1 MSHFYIVDDD
11 ILVCNLLKTL
21 TEHLFNDVS
30 IFQKSS
36 LFLKKTL
43 KENDIVILDLMMPEI
58 DGIEV
63 IRHLA
68 TCNSKITLILI
79 SGYDKSVLNSAET
92 LAKSYGLKVAGN
104 FTKPINTSKLL
115 HALESINQPHQ
126 KIYQPK
132 AIISADRPYLPTE
145 ADLLKA
151 INDDQLELYYQPQIL
166 MATKVLY
173 GVEALVR
180 WRHPVHGLIYPD
192 KFIPLS
198 ERTGLIEPLTEKVL
212 NIACLQSFT
221 WQKKGYK
228 IKISVNVSA
237 QNITSLTLPEQ
248 LHSLI
253 DKYQIDPSMLVLEVT
268 ESALMGNI
276 STSLDILTRLRMKG
290 FPLSIDDFGTGFS
303 SLSHLH
309 KIPFTELKIDQSFI
323 FNLIEDSDSYAIV
336 ETCVMLGHKLDMEVV
351 AEGVESAAI
360 WDVLLAM
367 ECNIAQGYFIAKP
380 IPAGEFIHWLENSD
394 FLNRK
399 KDK

>member
-1 MSHFYIVDDD
+1 MSRLYIVDDE
-11 ILVCNLLKTL
+11 ILICNLLKTL
-21 TEHLFNDVS
+21 TANLYDD
-30 IFQKSS
+30 ICTFQQPS
-36 LFLKKTL
+36 LFLKETI
-43 KENDIVILDLMMPEI
+43 NDGAVVILDLMMPEI

-68 TCNSKITLILI
+68 KSHSKITLILI
-79 SGYDKSVLNSAET
+79 SGYNKSVLHSAEA
-92 LAKSYGLKVAGN
+92 LAKSYGMKVAGN

-115 HALESINQPHQ
+115 PLLESINQPHQ
-126 KIYQPK
+126 KMYHPK
-132 AIISADRPYLPTE
+132 AITSADRSYLPTE

-151 INDDQLELYYQPQIL
+151 INEDQLELYYQPQIL

-180 WRHPVHGLIYPD
+180 WRHPEHGLIYPD
-192 KFIPLS
+192 NFIPLS
-198 ERTGLIEPLTEKVL
+198 ERTGLIELLTEKVL
-212 NIACLQSFT
+212 NIACLQSFK
-221 WQKKGYK
+221 WQEAGYK

-248 LHSLI
+248 LHALI

-303 SLSHLH
+303 SLSQLH

-323 FNLIEDSDSYAIV
+323 FNLIDDSDSSAIV

-351 AEGVESAAI
+351 AEGVESEAI
-360 WDVLLAM
+360 WDALLAM
-367 ECNIAQGYFIAKP
+367 NCNIAQGYFIAKP
-380 IPAGEFIHWLENSD
+380 IPSGEFIHWLENDD
-394 FLNRK
+394 FFK
-399 KDK
+399 K

>member
-11 ILVCNLLKTL
+11 ILIGNLLKTL
-21 TEHLFNDVS
+21 TEHLFNDIS
-30 IFQKSS
+30 IFQQSS
-36 LFLKKTL
+36 LFLKETL
-43 KENDIVILDLMMPEI
+43 NDEDIVILDLMMPEV

-68 TCNSKITLILI
+68 TCYSKITLVLI
-79 SGYDKSVLNSAET
+79 SGYDKGILHSAET

-115 HALESINQPHQ
+115 HLLESVNQPQ
-126 KIYQPK
+126 QQAYQPK
-132 AIISADRPYLPTE
+132 SIVSADRSYLPTE

-151 INDDQLELYYQPQIL
+151 INEDKLELYYQPQIL
-166 MATKVLY
+166 MATKALY

-180 WRHPVHGLIYPD
+180 WRHPEHGLIYPD
-192 KFIPLS
+192 NFIPLS
-198 ERTGLIEPLTEKVL
+198 ERTGLIEQLTEKVL
-212 NIACLQSFT
+212 NIACLQSYK
-221 WQKKGYK
+221 WQEAGYK

-237 QNITSLTLPEQ
+237 QNITGLTLPEQ

-253 DKYQIDPSMLVLEVT
+253 DQYQIDPSMLVLEVT

-309 KIPFTELKIDQSFI
+309 KIPFTELKVDQSFI
-323 FNLIEDSDSYAIV
+323 FDLIEDSDSYAIV
-336 ETCVMLGHKLDMEVV
+336 ETCVMLGHKLDMEIV
-351 AEGVESAAI
+351 AEGVENEAI
-360 WDVLLAM
+360 WDALLAM
-367 ECNIAQGYFIAKP
+367 NCDIAQGYFISKP
-380 IPAGEFIHWLENSD
+380 IPAGEFIHWLENDS
-394 FLNRK
+394 FFK
-399 KDK
+399 

>member
-11 ILVCNLLKTL
+11 ILICNLLKTL
-21 TEHLFNDVS
+21 TQHLFNDVS

-36 LFLKKTL
+36 LFLKETFSD
-43 KENDIVILDLMMPEI
+43 NDIVILDLMMPEI

-68 TCNSKITLILI
+68 TSNSKITLVLI
-79 SGYDKSVLNSAET
+79 SGYDKGVLHSAET
-92 LAKSYGLKVAGN
+92 LAKSYGLKVVGN

-115 HALESINQPHQ
+115 HLLESVNQPHQ
-126 KIYQPK
+126 QVYQPK
-132 AIISADRPYLPTE
+132 SIISAHRSYLPTE

-151 INDDQLELYYQPQIL
+151 IHEDQLELYYQPQIL

-180 WRHPVHGLIYPD
+180 WRHPMHGLIYPD

-309 KIPFTELKIDQSFI
+309 KIPFTELKVDRSFI
-323 FNLIEDSDSYAIV
+323 FDLIEDSDSYAIV

-351 AEGVESAAI
+351 AEGVESEAI

-367 ECNIAQGYFIAKP
+367 NCDIAQGYFISKP
-380 IPAGEFIHWLENSD
+380 ISAGEFIYWLENND
-394 FLNRK
+394 FLNGK